1 MAHRI
6 LWNIDRVYV
15 KATRELTP
23 LMRTYVLRRLLQ
35 TIPLL
40 LGISLMTFL
49 LLQLA
54 PGDFLNQ
61 MAENPGISAETIEA
75 MRVRFGLD
83 KPWYVQYGHL
93 PQKRHLPLRL
103 RPVVRA
109 PPAGVRGAA
118 ATGFTNT
125 LMLAGAAALVTWGL
139 AIPLGVLAAVRQH
152 SWIDRTLSFIAFI
165 WLSIPEI
172 LAALLLLMMA
182 ARTGWFPV
190 GGMRSLDYDELDGI
204 SQFFDILHHLA
215 LPALVVGLIP
225 LASRMRQMRGSL
237 LDVLRL
243 DYVTTARA
251 KGLSERTVIVKH
263 ALRNA
268 LNPMITLFGYTL
280 GALVSGSFIV
290 EIIFSWPGLGRIT
303 LDAILTQ
310 DQYLVMGAVLMASL
324 VLIVGNLIADL
335 LLAIADPRIS
345 YD

>member
-1 MAHRI
+1 
-6 LWNIDRVYV
+6 
-15 KATRELTP
+15 
-23 LMRTYVLRRLLQ
+23 MRTYVLRRLLQ

-40 LGISLMTFL
+40 FGISLMTFL

-83 KPWYVQYGHL
+83 KPWYVQYWIYVQNVVLHL
-93 PQKRHLPLRL
+93 DFGQSFSRHQ
-103 RPVVRA
+103 PVFEVLSE
-109 PPAGVRGAA
+109 
-118 ATGFTNT
+118 GFTNT
-125 LMLAGAAALVTWGL
+125 LILAIAAAVITWGL
-139 AIPLGVLAAVRQH
+139 AVPLGMLAAVRQH
-152 SWIDRTLSFIAFI
+152 SWIDRTLSLIAFV

-172 LAALLLLMMA
+172 LSGLLLLMLA
-182 ARTGWFPV
+182 ARTGWFPI
-190 GGMRSLDYDELDGI
+190 GGMRSLDYDELDSI
-204 SQFFDILHHLA
+204 SQFWDIAHHLV

-251 KGLSERTVIVKH
+251 KGLSERTVIIKH

-280 GALVSGSFIV
+280 GALVSGSFIA
-290 EIIFSWPGLGRIT
+290 EIIFSWPGLGRLT

-324 VLIVGNLIADL
+324 VLIAGNLIADL
-335 LLAIADPRIS
+335 LLAIADPRITL
-345 YD
+345 

>member
-1 MAHRI
+1 
-6 LWNIDRVYV
+6 
-15 KATRELTP
+15 
-23 LMRTYVLRRLLQ
+23 MRTYVLRRVLQ

-40 LGISLMTFL
+40 FGISLITFL
-49 LLQLA
+49 LLYLA

-61 MAENPGISAETIEA
+61 MAENPAISAETIEA

-83 KPWYVQYGHL
+83 KPWYVQYAIYLRNVILYFDFG
-93 PQKRHLPLRL
+93 QSFSRHQ
-103 RPVVRA
+103 PVFDVLSE
-109 PPAGVRGAA
+109 
-118 ATGFTNT
+118 GFTNT
-125 LMLAGAAALVTWGL
+125 LILAIAAALVTWGL
-139 AIPLGVLAAVRQH
+139 AVPLGVLAAVKQH
-152 SWIDRTLSFIAFI
+152 SWIDRAFSLVAFV
-165 WLSIPEI
+165 WLSVPEI
-172 LAALLLLMMA
+172 LSGLLLLMLA

-190 GGMRSLDYDELDGI
+190 GGMRSLDYDELDSI
-204 SQFFDILHHLA
+204 SQFFDIAHHLV

-225 LASRMRQMRGSL
+225 LASRMRQMRASL

-280 GALVSGSFIV
+280 GALVSGSFIA
-290 EIIFSWPGLGRIT
+290 EIIFSWPGLGRLT
-303 LDAILTQ
+303 LEAILTQ

-324 VLIVGNLIADL
+324 VLIAGNLIADL
-335 LLAIADPRIS
+335 LLAIADPRIT